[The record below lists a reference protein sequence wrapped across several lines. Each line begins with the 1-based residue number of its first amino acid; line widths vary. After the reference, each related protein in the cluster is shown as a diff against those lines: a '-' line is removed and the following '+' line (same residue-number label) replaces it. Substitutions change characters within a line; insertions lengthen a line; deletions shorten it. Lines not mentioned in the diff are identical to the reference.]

1 MRVLQWSQRLSAG
14 FAPRRPITRRRSAD
28 DRDDSNT
35 PQYPIPTDPRHLRQ
49 GSRLVPTR
57 SIRFEGRILRIWNHF
72 LAANREAMQAY
83 REGQGDKPKGGFAG
97 SVSFYGLG
105 KQFTALR
112 RDTPWLHPKSP
123 LVELSFAPVRYVLK
137 RQAEAFKR
145 FFDGGGYPRFKSRRG
160 GDSVTLPDQVRID
173 GDPIESV
180 LQVVG
185 TQTRLVPVP

>member
-1 MRVLQWSQRLSAG
+1 M
-14 FAPRRPITRRRSAD
+14 
-28 DRDDSNT
+28 
-35 PQYPIPTDPRHLRQ
+35 RQ

-57 SIRFEGRILRIWNHF
+57 SIRFEGRILRIWNHS
-72 LAANREAMQAY
+72 LAANREATQAY

-123 LVELSFAPVRYVLK
+123 LVELSFAPYVLK
-137 RQAEAFKR
+137 RQAEAFER
-145 FFDGGGYPRFKSRRG
+145 FFGGGGYPRFKSRRG

-173 GDPIESV
+173 GDPKSPPFG
-180 LQVVG
+180 LW
-185 TQTRLVPVP
+185 VPKLGWYRFRRRGGNPTERILDPLGYQGAKPVEANP